1 MLQHLNAVA
10 RTRFKSEPEKP
21 LSENLDILE
30 VVAKDPDVSQRQIA
44 RETGLS
50 LGQVNLLMKKFV
62 AKGLVKIEGQTAK
75 SVQYHLTPQ
84 GLSALADKTLRYI
97 RDSYATVQKTTEQ
110 IIRLGLE
117 YRQSG
122 YDIYV
127 VGNNDEIA
135 RITALALKE
144 GKIPYKEGLPEPGG
158 KAVVFYWDESL
169 VQECSGLPAVN
180 LMEALS

>member
-1 MLQHLNAVA
+1 L
-10 RTRFKSEPEKP
+10 T
-21 LSENLDILE
+21 ENLDILE
-30 VVAKDPDVSQRQIA
+30 VVAKDPDASQRQIA

-50 LGQVNLLMKKFV
+50 LGQVNFLMKKFV

-117 YRQSG
+117 YRQNG